1 MTVKFEPRYFAIVLH
16 FAGDSTIT
24 RCFPSFGFGAD
35 VKVEVDDILD
45 IFFTVV
51 VGFFVFVEATF
62 VGMIS
67 AQLNNKTGIF
77 NYFIIDFYDDI
88 ARVYF
93 WHNKKYHSKNERH
106 LTVELFFNKFFI

>member
-24 RCFPSFGFGAD
+24 RCFHSLGFGAD
-35 VKVEVDDILD
+35 VKVKVDDILD
-45 IFFTVV
+45 IFLVV
-51 VGFFVFVEATF
+51 IVFFVFVEATF

-67 AQLNNKTGIF
+67 AQLDNKTGIF

-93 WHNKKYHSKNERH
+93 FE
-106 LTVELFFNKFFI
+106 

>member
-24 RCFPSFGFGAD
+24 RCFHSLGFGIEA
-35 VKVEVDDILD
+35 KVAVEDDILD

-67 AQLNNKTGIF
+67 AQLNNKTGILISL
-77 NYFIIDFYDDI
+77 IIDFYDDI
-88 ARVYF
+88 ARVC
-93 WHNKKYHSKNERH
+93 
-106 LTVELFFNKFFI
+106 FF

>member
-24 RCFPSFGFGAD
+24 RCFPSLGFGAD
-35 VKVEVDDILD
+35 DKVEVEDEDDILD

-51 VGFFVFVEATF
+51 DFFVFGEATF

-67 AQLNNKTGIF
+67 AQLDNKTGILILS
-77 NYFIIDFYDDI
+77 IIDFYDDI
-88 ARVYF
+88 ARAC
-93 WHNKKYHSKNERH
+93 
-106 LTVELFFNKFFI
+106 FFFE